1 MKGLGLLKRIKKR
14 LKTACEVLKGHDE
27 YRDILAL
34 AALDAAD
41 GAELRDLEAHLASCA
56 ECRAELRELRGASSA
71 LAFAAAPA
79 APSPELRTRLLA
91 SLKSTP
97 QEPARAA
104 STGSDA
110 GRASNRASSP
120 AASVVSLE
128 DARRATRRA
137 YVSRRAFNFTAVAAS
152 LLVVSLAAVS
162 LVLWRRNAALNSAVA
177 SLSNA
182 LERARGDLGQTRN
195 ELASARRERELFASP
210 EMRTAQLAGTKM
222 AESARARLVY
232 DERTGEAMFT
242 AAKLP
247 PAPAGKAYQLWY
259 IADGKP
265 MPGSVFTTD
274 AEGRAEMRASIPREG
289 LRAQVF
295 AVTLEPAGG
304 LPAPS
309 GEVYLKGAS

>member
-1 MKGLGLLKRIKKR
+1 MQ
-14 LKTACEVLKGHDE
+14 GHAE
-27 YRDILAL
+27 YRDILPL

-41 GAELRDLEAHLASCA
+41 GAELRELEAHLATCA

-71 LAFAAAPA
+71 LALAVAPVAPA
-79 APSPELRTRLLA
+79 PELRTRLLA

-97 QEPARAA
+97 QESARAG
-104 STGSDA
+104 SITSDA
-110 GRASNRASSP
+110 GRASNRATN
-120 AASVVSLE
+120 VISLE
-128 DARRATRRA
+128 DARRDPRRA
-137 YVSRRAFNFTAVAAS
+137 FVSRRAFNFTAIAAS
-152 LLVVSLAAVS
+152 LLVVSLAVVS
-162 LVLWRRNAALNSAVA
+162 AVLWRRNAALNSAVA

-182 LERARGDLGQTRN
+182 LDRARGDLGETRN
-195 ELASARRERELFASP
+195 ELAGARREREILISP
-210 EMRTAQLAGTKM
+210 EMHTAQLAGTKM
-222 AESARARLVY
+222 AESARARLTF

-274 AEGRAEMRASIPREG
+274 ADGRAEMHASIPREG

-309 GEVYLKGAS
+309 GEIYLKGAS

>member
-1 MKGLGLLKRIKKR
+1 M
-14 LKTACEVLKGHDE
+14 
-27 YRDILAL
+27 
-34 AALDAAD
+34 
-41 GAELRDLEAHLASCA
+41 
-56 ECRAELRELRGASSA
+56 
-71 LAFAAAPA
+71 
-79 APSPELRTRLLA
+79 
-91 SLKSTP
+91 
-97 QEPARAA
+97 
-104 STGSDA
+104 
-110 GRASNRASSP
+110 
-120 AASVVSLE
+120 VSLE
-128 DARRATRRA
+128 EARRAPRRA
-137 YVSRRAFNFTAVAAS
+137 FVSRRAFNFTAVAAS

-162 LVLWRRNAALNSAVA
+162 TVLWRRNSALSSTVA
-177 SLSNA
+177 SLSSA

-195 ELASARRERELFASP
+195 ELAGARRERELLISP
-210 EMRTAQLAGTKM
+210 EMHTAELAGTKM
-222 AESARARLVY
+222 AESARARLTY

-274 AEGRAEMRASIPREG
+274 AEGRAEMHASIPREG

-309 GEVYLKGAS
+309 GEIYLKGAS

>member
-1 MKGLGLLKRIKKR
+1 M
-14 LKTACEVLKGHDE
+14 KGHDE
-27 YRDILAL
+27 YKDILAL

-41 GAELRDLEAHLASCA
+41 GAELRELNAHLASCA
-56 ECRAELRELRGASSA
+56 ECRAEMRELRGASSA
-71 LAFAAAPA
+71 LALAAAPV

-97 QEPARAA
+97 QETARAE
-104 STGSDA
+104 STK
-110 GRASNRASSP
+110 P
-120 AASVVSLE
+120 AATRATNPATNVVSLE
-128 DARRATRRA
+128 DARRDPRRA
-137 YVSRRAFNFTAVAAS
+137 FVSRRAFNFTAIAAS
-152 LLVVSLAAVS
+152 LLVVSLAVVS
-162 LVLWRRNAALNSAVA
+162 AALWRRNAALNSAVA
-177 SLSNA
+177 NLSNA
-182 LERARGDLGQTRN
+182 LDRARGDVGQTRN
-195 ELASARRERELFASP
+195 ELASARREREMLISP
-210 EMRTAQLAGTKM
+210 EMHTAQLAGTKM
-222 AESARARLVY
+222 AESARARLTY

-274 AEGRAEMRASIPREG
+274 AEGRAEMHASIPREG

-309 GEVYLKGAS
+309 GEIYLKGAS

>member
-1 MKGLGLLKRIKKR
+1 
-14 LKTACEVLKGHDE
+14 LKGHDE

-41 GAELRDLEAHLASCA
+41 GEELRDFEAHLASCA
-56 ECRAELRELRGASSA
+56 ECRAQLREMRGAASA
-71 LAFAAAPA
+71 LALAAPPV

-97 QEPARAA
+97 QEAARDR
-104 STGSDA
+104 SGE
-110 GRASNRASSP
+110 GRASRSAESVGHAP
-120 AASVVSLE
+120 ANVVSLE
-128 DARRATRRA
+128 DARRDPRRA
-137 YVSRRAFNFTAVAAS
+137 FVSRRAFNLTAVAAS
-152 LLVVSLAAVS
+152 LLVVSLAVVS
-162 LVLWRRNAALNSAVA
+162 AVLWRSNAALNSVVA

-195 ELASARRERELFASP
+195 ELASARRERELLISP

-222 AESARARLVY
+222 AESARARLTY

-274 AEGRAEMRASIPREG
+274 AEGRAEMHASIPPEG

-309 GEVYLKGAS
+309 GEIYLKGAS

>member
-1 MKGLGLLKRIKKR
+1 
-14 LKTACEVLKGHDE
+14 LKGHDE
-27 YRDILAL
+27 YKDILAL

-41 GAELRDLEAHLASCA
+41 DAELRELNAHLASCA

-71 LAFAAAPA
+71 LALAVAPV

-97 QEPARAA
+97 QETARAE
-104 STGSDA
+104 STTPA
-110 GRASNRASSP
+110 ATRASHPSSN
-120 AASVVSLE
+120 VISLE

-137 YVSRRAFNFTAVAAS
+137 FVSRRAFNLTAIAAS
-152 LLVVSLAAVS
+152 LLVVSLAVAS
-162 LVLWRRNAALNSAVA
+162 TVLWRRNAALNSTVA

-182 LERARGDLGQTRN
+182 LERARGDLGQTRD
-195 ELASARRERELFASP
+195 ELASARRERDIFVSP
-210 EMRTAQLAGTKM
+210 EMHTAQLAGTKM
-222 AESARARLVY
+222 AESARARLTY
-232 DERTGEAMFT
+232 DERTGEAMFI

-274 AEGRAEMRASIPREG
+274 ADGRAEMHASIPREG

-309 GEVYLKGAS
+309 GEIYLKGAS

>member
-1 MKGLGLLKRIKKR
+1 
-14 LKTACEVLKGHDE
+14 LKGHDE
-27 YRDILAL
+27 YRDIIAL
-34 AALDAAD
+34 AALDAAE
-41 GAELRDLEAHLASCA
+41 GAELRDMEAHLAACA
-56 ECRAELRELRGASSA
+56 ECRAELRELRGAASA
-71 LAFAAAPA
+71 LALAAPPV

-91 SLKSTP
+91 SLKATP
-97 QEPARAA
+97 QETARVE

-110 GRASNRASSP
+110 GRASNRAP
-120 AASVVSLE
+120 NPTTNPTTNVVSLE
-128 DARRATRRA
+128 DARRDPRRA
-137 YVSRRAFNFTAVAAS
+137 FVSRRAFNLTAIAAS
-152 LLVVSLAAVS
+152 LLIVSLAVLSA
-162 LVLWRRNAALNSAVA
+162 VLWRRNAALNSAVA
-177 SLSNA
+177 SLSRA
-182 LERARGDLGQTRN
+182 LEGARGELGETRN
-195 ELASARRERELFASP
+195 ELASARREREILISP
-210 EMRTAQLAGTKM
+210 EMRSAQLAGTKM
-222 AESARARLVY
+222 AESARARLTY

-242 AAKLP
+242 AARLP

-274 AEGRAEMRASIPREG
+274 AEGRAEMRASIPPEG

>member
-1 MKGLGLLKRIKKR
+1 
-14 LKTACEVLKGHDE
+14 LKGHDE
-27 YRDILAL
+27 YRDIIAL

-41 GAELRDLEAHLASCA
+41 GAELREVEAHLASCA

-71 LAFAAAPA
+71 LALAAPPV

-97 QEPARAA
+97 QESARER
-104 STGSDA
+104 SGGEGV
-110 GRASNRASSP
+110 GRASESVGRAR
-120 AASVVSLE
+120 ANVVSLE
-128 DARRATRRA
+128 DARRDPRRA
-137 YVSRRAFNFTAVAAS
+137 FVSRRAYNLTAIAAS
-152 LLVVSLAAVS
+152 LLVVSLAVVS
-162 LVLWRRNAALNSAVA
+162 TVLWRRNAALNSAVA

-195 ELASARRERELFASP
+195 ELAGARREREMLISP

-222 AESARARLVY
+222 AESARARLTY

-309 GEVYLKGAS
+309 GEIYLKGAS

>member
-1 MKGLGLLKRIKKR
+1 
-14 LKTACEVLKGHDE
+14 LKGHDE

-41 GAELRDLEAHLASCA
+41 GAELRELNAHLSSCA

-71 LAFAAAPA
+71 LALAAAPV

-97 QEPARAA
+97 QETARAESA
-104 STGSDA
+104 K
-110 GRASNRASSP
+110 P
-120 AASVVSLE
+120 AATRATNPATYHATNAVSLE
-128 DARRATRRA
+128 DARRDPRRA
-137 YVSRRAFNFTAVAAS
+137 FVSRRAFNFTAMAAS
-152 LLVVSLAAVS
+152 LLVVSLAVVS
-162 LVLWRRNAALNSAVA
+162 TVLWRRNAALNSSVA
-177 SLSNA
+177 NLSNA
-182 LERARGDLGQTRN
+182 LERARGDLGRTRD
-195 ELASARRERELFASP
+195 ELASARRERDIFVSP
-210 EMRTAQLAGTKM
+210 EMHTAQLAGTKM
-222 AESARARLVY
+222 AESARARLTY

-274 AEGRAEMRASIPREG
+274 AEGRAEMHASIPREG

-309 GEVYLKGAS
+309 GEIYLKGAS

>member
-1 MKGLGLLKRIKKR
+1 
-14 LKTACEVLKGHDE
+14 LKGHDE
-27 YRDILAL
+27 YKEILSL

-41 GAELRDLEAHLASCA
+41 GAELRDLEAHLDSCA
-56 ECRAELRELRGASSA
+56 ECRAELRELRGAGAA
-71 LAFAAAPA
+71 LALAAPPV

-97 QEPARAA
+97 QESARRLSAEEGA
-104 STGSDA
+104 SRATRPP
-110 GRASNRASSP
+110 GRAP
-120 AASVVSLE
+120 ANVVSLE
-128 DARRATRRA
+128 DARRDPRRA
-137 YVSRRAFNFTAVAAS
+137 FVSRRAFNLTAVAAS
-152 LLVVSLAAVS
+152 LLVVSLAVVS
-162 LVLWRRNAALNSAVA
+162 AVLWRRNAALNSAVA
-177 SLSNA
+177 SLSGA
-182 LERARGDLGQTRN
+182 LERARGELGQTRS
-195 ELASARRERELFASP
+195 ELAVARREREILISP
-210 EMRTAQLAGTKM
+210 EMHTSQLAGTKM

-247 PAPAGKAYQLWY
+247 PAPAGKAYQLWF

-265 MPGSVFTTD
+265 LPGSAFNTD
-274 AEGRAEMRASIPREG
+274 AEGRAEMRDRIPPEG

-309 GEVYLKGAS
+309 GEIYLKGAS

>member
-1 MKGLGLLKRIKKR
+1 
-14 LKTACEVLKGHDE
+14 LKGHDE

-56 ECRAELRELRGASSA
+56 ECRAELRELRGAAGA
-71 LAFAAAPA
+71 LALAVAPI

-97 QEPARAA
+97 QESARVE
-104 STGSDA
+104 STRTHA
-110 GRASNRASSP
+110 GRATNRATN
-120 AASVVSLE
+120 VVSLE
-128 DARRATRRA
+128 EARRAPRRA
-137 YVSRRAFNFTAVAAS
+137 FVSRRAFNLTAIAAS
-152 LLVVSLAAVS
+152 LLIVSLAAVS
-162 LVLWRRNAALNSAVA
+162 AVLWRRNAALNSVVA

-182 LERARGDLGQTRN
+182 LERARGELGQTRG
-195 ELASARRERELFASP
+195 ELASARREREILVSP
-210 EMRTAQLAGTKM
+210 EMHTAELAGTKM
-222 AESARARLVY
+222 AESARARLTY

-247 PAPAGKAYQLWY
+247 PAPEGKAYQLWF
-259 IADGKP
+259 IADGRP
-265 MPGSVFTTD
+265 LPGSAFTTD
-274 AEGRAEMRASIPREG
+274 AQGRAEMHERIPPEG

-309 GEVYLKGAS
+309 GEIYLKGAS

>member
-1 MKGLGLLKRIKKR
+1 
-14 LKTACEVLKGHDE
+14 LKGHDE
-27 YRDILAL
+27 YRDALAL
-34 AALDAAD
+34 AAMDAAD
-41 GAELRDLEAHLASCA
+41 GAELRELEAHLASCA
-56 ECRAELRELRGASSA
+56 ECRAELRELRGAASA
-71 LAFAAAPA
+71 LALAATPV
-79 APSPELRTRLLA
+79 APSPSARARLLA
-91 SLKSTP
+91 SLKTTP
-97 QEPARAA
+97 QEAARAE
-104 STGSDA
+104 SGGSVA
-110 GRASNRASSP
+110 ARSSERAARPASN
-120 AASVVSLE
+120 VVSLE
-128 DARRATRRA
+128 DARPAPRLA

-152 LLVVSLAAVS
+152 LLVVSLAVVS
-162 LVLWRRNAALNSAVA
+162 MVLWRRNAALTSVVA

-195 ELASARRERELFASP
+195 ELASARREREMLISP
-210 EMRTAQLAGTKM
+210 EMHTSQLAGTKM
-222 AESARARLVY
+222 AESARARLTF

-265 MPGSVFTTD
+265 LPGSAFTTD
-274 AEGRAEMRASIPREG
+274 AEGRAEMRATIPPEG

>member
-1 MKGLGLLKRIKKR
+1 M
-14 LKTACEVLKGHDE
+14 
-27 YRDILAL
+27 
-34 AALDAAD
+34 DAAD
-41 GAELRDLEAHLASCA
+41 GAELRDFEAHLSSCA
-56 ECRAELRELRGASSA
+56 ECRAELRELRGAASA
-71 LAFAAAPA
+71 LALASAPV

-97 QEPARAA
+97 QESARVESNRSDAARAA
-104 STGSDA
+104 NPSTNPST
-110 GRASNRASSP
+110 N
-120 AASVVSLE
+120 VVSLE
-128 DARRATRRA
+128 EARSDPRRA

-152 LLVVSLAAVS
+152 LLVVSLAVVS
-162 LVLWRRNAALNSAVA
+162 TVLWRRNAALSSAVA

-195 ELASARRERELFASP
+195 ELASARRERDMLGSP

-222 AESARARLVY
+222 AESARARLTY

-274 AEGRAEMRASIPREG
+274 ADGRAEMHASIPREG

-309 GEVYLKGAS
+309 GEIYLKGAS